1 MGGLI
6 QWPHASR
13 QIAMID
19 ADAIKARFERLLP
32 FLDERARR
40 LFAANEAMAA
50 GWGGGLVVS
59 AATGVARSTVVLM
72 CVPQSLAKTAASRSL
87 LYLLRRPPT
96 TIADHRRQMRLPC
109 HGHVGYV
116 RPRRL
121 ATCLCDRECS
131 LPIESLCRNR
141 E

>member
-1 MGGLI
+1 
-6 QWPHASR
+6 
-13 QIAMID
+13 MID
-19 ADAIKARFERLLP
+19 ADAIKARFERLSP

-50 GWGGGLVVS
+50 GWGGVTVVS

-121 ATCLCDRECS
+121 ATCLCDRACS